1 MLRFEW
7 ELEKARASLA
17 KHGVSLEEA
26 EEAFRDPF
34 GLELIDDRFDYGE
47 ERLILIAMAQGRLL
61 TVVFVERGD
70 VCRLISTWPSTKAEQ
85 DAYFEAQ
92 A

>member
-7 ELEKARASLA
+7 EPEKAITNVA
-17 KHGVSLEEA
+17 KHGVSFEEA
-26 EEAFRDPF
+26 KETFRDPF
-34 GLELIDDRFDYGE
+34 GLELVDDRFDYGE
-47 ERLILIAMAQGRLL
+47 ERLILIATARRRLL

-70 VCRLISTWPSTKAEQ
+70 VCRLISAWPSTKAEQ

-92 A
+92 G

>member
-7 ELEKARASLA
+7 DSEKARANIA
-17 KHGVSLEEA
+17 KHGVSFAEA
-26 EEAFRDPF
+26 TEAFRDPF
-34 GLELIDDRFDYGE
+34 GLELVDDRFDYGE
-47 ERLILIAMAQGRLL
+47 ERLVLIAMVLGRLL

-70 VCRLISTWPSTKAEQ
+70 LCRLISAWPATKAEQ

-92 A
+92 G

>member
-1 MLRFEW
+1 
-7 ELEKARASLA
+7 
-17 KHGVSLEEA
+17 
-26 EEAFRDPF
+26 
-34 GLELIDDRFDYGE
+34 LELLDDRFDYGE

-70 VCRLISTWPSTKAEQ
+70 RWSLISAWPSTKAEQ

-92 A
+92 G